1 MKISDTVVF
10 GNRNINFPKYER
22 SSVLPNRES
31 RSLIGAKWKNGS
43 TPSIYV
49 SDYKTAGEIIRVA
62 YTFCFGAYVRFNT
75 ESRFKL
81 CQGCQVLL
89 PVTSPTVRC
98 WACAAG
104 SFAENCGGEWHR
116 WCGESDIAYHLPI
129 RKWLSSFMH
138 AITKDHLYQC
148 VSPATVGKGH
158 GPIWKINSF
167 TLCYIFLWFQHC
179 LYLCSVCENSITFL
193 ITILPISVS
202 VWSYTS

>member
-1 MKISDTVVF
+1 MKISEMVVF
-10 GNRNINFPKYER
+10 SDLNINFPKYER
-22 SSVLPNRES
+22 FLFFWPKRQS
-31 RSLIGAKWKNGS
+31 RRLTDAKWKNGS

-49 SDYKTAGEIIRVA
+49 SDYKTAGKIIRGA

-116 WCGESDIAYHLPI
+116 WCGESDIAYYLPI
-129 RKWLSSFMH
+129 RKWLSYCMH
-138 AITKDHLYQC
+138 TIIEDHLYQC
-148 VSPATVGKGH
+148 VLPACGQQQEKGMC
-158 GPIWKINSF
+158 PCKR
-167 TLCYIFLWFQHC
+167 
-179 LYLCSVCENSITFL
+179 
-193 ITILPISVS
+193 
-202 VWSYTS
+202 

>member
-1 MKISDTVVF
+1 MKISEMVVF
-10 GNRNINFPKYER
+10 SDLNINFPKYER
-22 SSVLPNRES
+22 FLFFWPKRQS
-31 RSLIGAKWKNGS
+31 RRLTDAKWKNGS

-49 SDYKTAGEIIRVA
+49 SDYKTAGKIIRGA

-116 WCGESDIAYHLPI
+116 WCGESDIAYYLPI
-129 RKWLSSFMH
+129 RKWLSYFMH
-138 AITKDHLYQC
+138 TIIEDHLYQC
-148 VSPATVGKGH
+148 VLPACGQQQEKGMC
-158 GPIWKINSF
+158 PCKR
-167 TLCYIFLWFQHC
+167 
-179 LYLCSVCENSITFL
+179 
-193 ITILPISVS
+193 
-202 VWSYTS
+202 

>member
-1 MKISDTVVF
+1 MKITDMVVF
-10 GNRNINFPKYER
+10 SNRNINFPKYER
-22 SSVLPNRES
+22 FSVLPKRES
-31 RSLIGAKWKNGS
+31 RSLFGAKWKNGS

-81 CQGCQVLL
+81 CQGAKYFFLWLL
-89 PVTSPTVRC
+89 QQ
-98 WACAAG
+98 WGADCAAG
-104 SFAENCGGEWHR
+104 SFAENGGGEWHR
-116 WCGESDIAYHLPI
+116 WCGESDIASYLPI

-158 GPIWKINSF
+158 VPIGKTNSF
-167 TLCYIFLWFQHC
+167 TLCYIFLWFHHR
-179 LYLCSVCENSITFL
+179 LYLYSVCENSITFL
-193 ITILPISVS
+193 FSLWFCLMPSV
-202 VWSYTS
+202 